1 MRLVVVAAALCLV
14 PLDGLERP
22 DSTAIPLGLFTSP
35 MTYSGTLSEAAHLLR
50 PLPSASKK
58 MQVAS
63 LGPIDFPLGL
73 GAEEANEQTAH
84 PAADPEAA
92 PVLSRE
98 ELCSTLAEAAQ
109 AENLPVAFFH
119 NLIWQ
124 ESRFNHKA
132 VSPVGAQ
139 GVAQFMPRIAGA
151 FGVENPF
158 DAQQALPAAARMLR
172 GLFQQFGN
180 LGLAAAA
187 YNAGSGRVSQWLAK
201 RKKKLPQE
209 TRTYVLNITGRP
221 VGEWRGAKPTIVA
234 FKLPARK
241 PCRGVALFAELEK
254 AAAEEEARAA
264 AEKVQLTKAAAAE
277 AAARAAAA
285 QKAASTTARQ
295 KSASA
300 APAQKS
306 ARPAARQKSAST
318 QKTASIPQKSAG
330 AASQKKSAPAGKT
343 AATPGKKSPV
353 RAADKSSP
361 QKRG

>member
-1 MRLVVVAAALCLV
+1 M
-14 PLDGLERP
+14 PLD
-22 DSTAIPLGLFTSP
+22 
-35 MTYSGTLSEAAHLLR
+35 
-50 PLPSASKK
+50 
-58 MQVAS
+58 
-63 LGPIDFPLGL
+63 L
-73 GAEEANEQTAH
+73 GAEETNEQPAR

-264 AEKVQLTKAAAAE
+264 AEKAQLAKAAAAE
-277 AAARAAAA
+277 AVARAAA
-285 QKAASTTARQ
+285 QKASSATARQ

-300 APAQKS
+300 APAEKS
-306 ARPAARQKSAST
+306 ARLAARQKSASA
-318 QKTASIPQKSAG
+318 QKTASVAQKLAG

-343 AATPGKKSPV
+343 AATPGKKTPV
-353 RAADKSSP
+353 RAADKSSTP
-361 QKRG
+361 KRG

>member
-1 MRLVVVAAALCLV
+1 MRSVVVAAALCLL

-35 MTYSGTLSEAAHLLR
+35 MSYAGAVSEAAHLLR
-50 PLPSASKK
+50 PLPDHFASSKK

-63 LGPIDFPLGL
+63 LGPIDFPLNL
-73 GAEEANEQTAH
+73 GAEETNEPAR
-84 PAADPEAA
+84 PAADPDAA

-172 GLFQQFGN
+172 GLRQQFGN

-187 YNAGSGRVSQWLAK
+187 YNAGSGRVAQWLAK

-221 VGEWRGAKPTIVA
+221 VGEWRGAKPTVVA

-264 AEKVQLTKAAAAE
+264 AEKAQLAKAAAAE

-285 QKAASTTARQ
+285 QKTAKVAAAQKQ
-295 KSASA
+295 KSVSA
-300 APAQKS
+300 LKSTSMAQKS
-306 ARPAARQKSAST
+306 APARKMANV
-318 QKTASIPQKSAG
+318 PPKSAG
-330 AASQKKSAPAGKT
+330 AASQKKSVPAHKT
-343 AATPGKKSPV
+343 AATPGTKTPV
-353 RAADKSSP
+353 RAADKSPP

>member
-14 PLDGLERP
+14 PLDGLDRP

-35 MTYSGTLSEAAHLLR
+35 MTYAGTKSEAAHLLR
-50 PLPSASKK
+50 PLPSASAPTKK
-58 MQVAS
+58 LQVAS
-63 LGPIDFPLGL
+63 LGPLDFPLGL
-73 GAEEANEQTAH
+73 GAEETNEQPPR

-172 GLFQQFGN
+172 GLRQQFGN

-201 RKKKLPQE
+201 RKKRLPQE

-221 VGEWRGAKPTIVA
+221 VGEWRGAKPQAVA

-241 PCRGVALFAELEK
+241 PCRGVAVFAEVER

-264 AEKVQLTKAAAAE
+264 AEKAQLAKAA

-285 QKAASTTARQ
+285 EKSAKVAAAQKQ

-300 APAQKS
+300 
-306 ARPAARQKSAST
+306 
-318 QKTASIPQKSAG
+318 QKTASITQKAAG
-330 AASQKKSAPAGKT
+330 AASQKKSAPARN
-343 AATPGKKSPV
+343 AATPPAKKAPV
-353 RAADKSSP
+353 RAADKSSTP
-361 QKRG
+361 KRG

>member
-14 PLDGLERP
+14 PLDSLQRP

-35 MTYSGTLSEAAHLLR
+35 MTYAGSLSEAAHLLR
-50 PLPSASKK
+50 PLLPASPKK

-63 LGPIDFPLGL
+63 LGPIDFPLDL
-73 GAEEANEQTAH
+73 GTEETNEQPPR
-84 PAADPEAA
+84 PAADPDAA

-172 GLFQQFGN
+172 GLRQQFGN
-180 LGLAAAA
+180 WGLAAAA
-187 YNAGSGRVSQWLAK
+187 YNAGSGRVAQWLAK

-241 PCRGVALFAELEK
+241 PCRGVAVFAEVER

-264 AEKVQLTKAAAAE
+264 AEKAQLAKAA

-285 QKAASTTARQ
+285 DKAASARQ

-300 APAQKS
+300 APAKKPT
-306 ARPAARQKSAST
+306 RLAARQKSVSA
-318 QKTASIPQKSAG
+318 QKTASLAPAQKSRSAAPQK
-330 AASQKKSAPAGKT
+330 KPAPARN
-343 AATPGKKSPV
+343 AAMPAKKAPV
-353 RAADKSSP
+353 RAADKSSS